1 MFSGNTTGRVRGKY
15 SIKQK
20 YNDIVRKEVLKD
32 ITDIIGE

>member
-1 MFSGNTTGRVRGKY
+1 MTPGRVKGKY

-20 YNDIVRKEVLKD
+20 YSDIMRKEVLKD